1 MLRYLST
8 IGEAGDDL
16 VNEVEEFGQREETT
30 PNSSIEDFK
39 LKASNFY
46 SKGNLGNIAILLQFA
61 I

>member
-30 PNSSIEDFK
+30 PKSSIEDFK
-39 LKASNFY
+39 LKASNFF
-46 SKGNLGNIAILLQFA
+46 S
-61 I
+61 

>member
-39 LKASNFY
+39 LKASNFLFCC
-46 SKGNLGNIAILLQFA
+46 KLLA
-61 I
+61 T